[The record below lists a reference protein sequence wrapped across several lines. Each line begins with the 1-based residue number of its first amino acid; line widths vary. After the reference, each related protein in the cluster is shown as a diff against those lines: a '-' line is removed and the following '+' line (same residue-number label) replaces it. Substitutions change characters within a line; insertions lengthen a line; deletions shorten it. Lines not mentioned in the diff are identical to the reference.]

1 MHARLIIT
9 EAGATVDVPYLV
21 LADTSEHATGLAQR
35 NMRSIIESAV
45 KDSQPSLDC
54 DEQEI
59 LNALQHGYWWADLG
73 SEEFTVMI
81 QEPEHVERIDK
92 QKVAVRLQG
101 GMVTDVEASSTIE
114 VVVHDYDIDGADQSR
129 LSRDADGRQCLTTVW
144 RGEDTP
150 CEDRRRE
157 SKNERCS
164 ESLNRSLEDGFVILT
179 LNSANE
185 PADGFEAWA
194 YSGPL
199 DFNAAAPVRF
209 GLGSSPL
216 EALRTLQEQITDM
229 PDSPTA

>member
-1 MHARLIIT
+1 MNARVIIT
-9 EAGATVDVPYLV
+9 EAGDTVAVPCLV
-21 LADTSEHATGLAQR
+21 LAGTSEEAVEMAKR
-35 NMRSIIESAV
+35 KMRSIIESVA
-45 KDSQPSLDC
+45 KESQPDPDC
-54 DEQEI
+54 DERAI
-59 LNALQHGYWWADLG
+59 LDALRHGYWWADLG

-81 QEPEHVERIDK
+81 QEPEHIDRLDK
-92 QKVAVRLQG
+92 QTVAVRLQG
-101 GMVTDVEASSTIE
+101 GMVSDVETPSRVE
-114 VVVHDYDIDGADQSR
+114 VIVYDYDIDGADQSR
-129 LSRDADGRQCLTTVW
+129 LSRDAEGRQCLTSVW

-164 ESLNRSLEDGFVILT
+164 ESLNRFLEDGFVILT

-185 PADGFEAWA
+185 PADRFEAWA

-229 PDSPTA
+229 PDNPTA